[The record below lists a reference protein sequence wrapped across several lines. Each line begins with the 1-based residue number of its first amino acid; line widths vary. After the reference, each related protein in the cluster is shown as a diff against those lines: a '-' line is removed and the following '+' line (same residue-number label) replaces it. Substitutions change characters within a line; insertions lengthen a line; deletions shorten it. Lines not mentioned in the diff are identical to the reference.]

1 MSGEDVLVRLAR
13 ALAPRGEAPAAADV
27 LFGPGERA
35 LAQEQLAKRG
45 FPSAEGIAALKH
57 AAVLVPL
64 VLRPEGTTIL
74 LTERTPHLADHAGQI
89 SFPGGR
95 LEPEDPDAVA
105 AALRETEEEI
115 GLARA
120 RVEVL
125 GNFEDYGTVTG
136 YRVTPVIGLVR
147 PPFDLVPDP
156 HEVAEIFELPLE
168 FILQPT
174 NVRRAREKR
183 GGVQRDVYEI
193 AYGKW
198 RVWGFTARIL
208 VRLIAALG
216 EAGGPGETA
225 GRRVG
230 AP

>member
-1 MSGEDVLVRLAR
+1 MSEALLRRLAR
-13 ALAPRGEAPAAADV
+13 VLAAEAGDKV
-27 LFGPGERA
+27 TFGPGERE
-35 LAQEQLAKRG
+35 LARAELAKRG
-45 FPSAEGIAALKH
+45 FVGGAADGLKH
-57 AAVLVPL
+57 AAVLIPI
-64 VLRPEGTTIL
+64 VLRPGGPTIL

-95 LEPEDPDAVA
+95 MEPEDADAVA

-115 GLARA
+115 GLAR
-120 RVEVL
+120 RHIEVL
-125 GNFEDYGTVTG
+125 GRFEDYGTVTG
-136 YRVTPVIGLVR
+136 YRVTPVVGLVQ

-174 NVRRAREKR
+174 NIRRLRETR
-183 GGVQRDVYEI
+183 GGAMRDVYEI

-208 VRLIAALG
+208 VRLIAAL
-216 EAGGPGETA
+216 EEEPA
-225 GRRVG
+225 R
-230 AP
+230 